1 MLDENSKQNIRK
13 HINTI
18 CVTAITVLETLGNDE
33 DYDLVDRLTQT
44 AEAIATHYEMEPEL
58 MEGYHALIKA
68 ARKKVELNNEGFRF
82 ADAEQAKEMIY
93 ALCDNLTNPK
103 EIMNHVRTADEMIAV
118 WEPERKAQ
126 T

>member
-58 MEGYHALIKA
+58 MEEFHSLINA
-68 ARKKVELNNEGFRF
+68 ARKKANLDEKHFRF
-82 ADAEQAKEMIY
+82 NDVEQTKEMIY
-93 ALCDNLTNPK
+93 ALCDNLTDPK